1 MACVFGE
8 MRTLKAGSRWSP
20 KSIPFWKVPRNSS
33 RACEAEDCW
42 WVPVS
47 SIVSRP
53 AHRIPPVSCTRLFTL
68 SGWPMHASFV
78 TTHHVPTLS
87 RSHTISLYALS
98 HCLALSRSHTESRS
112 LLHQLPHHDGIFLAA
127 LATSHIVSLH
137 SPYIWLCVAW
147 QDNLI
152 LSHARFDA
160 PFNAQVTPNVAAP
173 TVAAH
178 TLLR

>member
-8 MRTLKAGSRWSP
+8 MRTLKTGSRWGEVGP
-20 KSIPFWKVPRNSS
+20 KCTSDRFSGIAV
-33 RACEAEDCW
+33 RAMRVSTYEDCW

-68 SGWPMHASFV
+68 SEWPMHALFV

-112 LLHQLPHHDGIFLAA
+112 LSHQLPHGIFLCQR
-127 LATSHIVSLH
+127 LTSSRFIPHTSYCVLRDRIIWYWATHGSTHH
-137 SPYIWLCVAW
+137 ST
-147 QDNLI
+147 
-152 LSHARFDA
+152 HR
-160 PFNAQVTPNVAAP
+160 
-173 TVAAH
+173 
-178 TLLR
+178 